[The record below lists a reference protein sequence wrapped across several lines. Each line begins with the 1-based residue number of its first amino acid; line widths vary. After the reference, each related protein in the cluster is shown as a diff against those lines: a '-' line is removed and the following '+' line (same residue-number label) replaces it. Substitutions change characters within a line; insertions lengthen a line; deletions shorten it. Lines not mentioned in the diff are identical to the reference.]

1 MVRTLQISYDDSV
14 LLETSLPAEDFE
26 REAKLLLAAKL
37 FEMGRMSSG
46 MATELCGMSRAAFP
60 MSLPR
65 VGVSLSYG
73 RKTPSMRSPLPVEA
87 ERGGHQTGT
96 IG

>member
-37 FEMGRMSSG
+37 FEMGRVSSG
-46 MATELCGMSRAAFP
+46 MAAELCGMSRVAFL

-65 VGVSLSYG
+65 VGVSLSNL
-73 RKTPSMRSPLPVEA
+73 RPEDALDEIAFASRS
-87 ERGGHQTGT
+87 
-96 IG
+96 

>member
-46 MATELCGMSRAAFP
+46 RAAELCGMSRVAFL

-65 VGVSLSYG
+65 VGVSLSNL
-73 RKTPSMRSPLPVEA
+73 RPEDALDEVAFASRS
-87 ERGGHQTGT
+87 
-96 IG
+96 

>member
-46 MATELCGMSRAAFP
+46 MAAELCGMSRVAFL

-65 VGVSLSYG
+65 VGVSLSNL
-73 RKTPSMRSPLPVEA
+73 RPEDALDEIAFASRS
-87 ERGGHQTGT
+87 
-96 IG
+96 

>member
-46 MATELCGMSRAAFP
+46 MAAELCGMSRVAFL

-65 VGVSLSYG
+65 VGVSLSNL
-73 RKTPSMRSPLPVEA
+73 RPEDALDEVAFSSRS
-87 ERGGHQTGT
+87 
-96 IG
+96 

>member
-14 LLETSLPAEDFE
+14 LLETGLPAEDFE

-46 MATELCGMSRAAFP
+46 MAAELCGMSRVAFL

-65 VGVSLSYG
+65 VGVSLSNL
-73 RKTPSMRSPLPVEA
+73 RPEDALDEVAFASRS
-87 ERGGHQTGT
+87 
-96 IG
+96 

>member
-37 FEMGRMSSG
+37 FEMGRMFSG
-46 MATELCGMSRAAFP
+46 MAAELCGMSRVAFL

-65 VGVSLSYG
+65 VGVSLSNL
-73 RKTPSMRSPLPVEA
+73 RPEDALDELAFASRS
-87 ERGGHQTGT
+87 
-96 IG
+96 

>member
-37 FEMGRMSSG
+37 FEMGRVSSG
-46 MATELCGMSRAAFP
+46 MAAELCGMSRVAFL

-65 VGVSLSYG
+65 VGVSLSNL
-73 RKTPSMRSPLPVEA
+73 RPEDALDEVAFASRS
-87 ERGGHQTGT
+87 
-96 IG
+96 

>member
-37 FEMGRMSSG
+37 FEMGRMCSG
-46 MATELCGMSRAAFP
+46 MAAELCGMSRVAFL

-65 VGVSLSYG
+65 VGVSLSNL
-73 RKTPSMRSPLPVEA
+73 RPEDALDEVAFASRS
-87 ERGGHQTGT
+87 
-96 IG
+96 

>member
-46 MATELCGMSRAAFP
+46 MAAELCGMSRVAFL

-65 VGVSLSYG
+65 VGVSLNNLRPEDALDEVAFAS
-73 RKTPSMRSPLPVEA
+73 RS
-87 ERGGHQTGT
+87 
-96 IG
+96 

>member
-46 MATELCGMSRAAFP
+46 MAAELCGMSRVAFL

-65 VGVSLSYG
+65 VGVSLSNLQ
-73 RKTPSMRSPLPVEA
+73 PEDALDEVAFASRS
-87 ERGGHQTGT
+87 
-96 IG
+96 

>member
-37 FEMGRMSSG
+37 FEMGRFR
-46 MATELCGMSRAAFP
+46 RAGVLASDNCSLAFP
-60 MSLPR
+60 
-65 VGVSLSYG
+65 
-73 RKTPSMRSPLPVEA
+73 
-87 ERGGHQTGT
+87 
-96 IG
+96 